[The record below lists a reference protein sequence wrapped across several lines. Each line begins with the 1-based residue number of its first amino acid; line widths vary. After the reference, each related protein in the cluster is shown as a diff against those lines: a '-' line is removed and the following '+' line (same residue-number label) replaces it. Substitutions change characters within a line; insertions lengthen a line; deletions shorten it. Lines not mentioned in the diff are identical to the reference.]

1 MMVDT
6 LSSYIR
12 ASLIKSLRPQLCN
25 VQLRTLSVS
34 IFSKALKH
42 IFMYSWGQKRVSTCL
57 NIYFIKMLKHEFKVK
72 FVLRNCPIG
81 CEWNYRRNMLMK
93 TILSHTVFS
102 CGHECAPLQQ
112 FLSLWV
118 AEINFENQNQQ
129 WQTSEVLRSPLF
141 MFLEK
146 CFYFSFQHVLG
157 EQSQNIN
164 ILISPK
170 IFSEILY
177 HIKFWFFYF
186 NLFLNENKKNQHFS
200 ICRKKKKK
208 KIPVNLC

>member
-1 MMVDT
+1 MMVDA
-6 LSSYIR
+6 LLSYIR

-25 VQLRTLSVS
+25 LQLRTLSVS

-57 NIYFIKMLKHEFKVK
+57 NIYFIKMLKQEFKVK
-72 FVLRNCPIG
+72 FVLRNFPFG

-118 AEINFENQNQQ
+118 GEINFENQNQQ
-129 WQTSEVLRSPLF
+129 WQASEVLRSPLF

-146 CFYFSFQHVLG
+146 FFYFSFQNVLG
-157 EQSQNIN
+157 NKVKTWMF
-164 ILISPK
+164 LLVPK
-170 IFSEILY
+170 D
-177 HIKFWFFYF
+177 
-186 NLFLNENKKNQHFS
+186 FLKYC
-200 ICRKKKKK
+200 IT
-208 KIPVNLC
+208 